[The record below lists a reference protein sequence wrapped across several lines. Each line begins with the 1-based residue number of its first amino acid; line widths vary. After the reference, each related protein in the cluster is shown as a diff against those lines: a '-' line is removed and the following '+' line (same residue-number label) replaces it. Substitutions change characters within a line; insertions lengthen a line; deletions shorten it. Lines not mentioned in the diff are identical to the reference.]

1 MSSRCVHTGSRLRET
16 TLSSLGTARRWNQRR
31 RNHGANKLFGPLS
44 SRLFRVRDVFAVLQP
59 PLFGNVWRAVD
70 PVAKAVTFSPWKL
83 LVEIP
88 RTLAV
93 TFAMARLLTT
103 LEANDAKSAAKL
115 ALWLWFG
122 FSALMWV
129 GAVTWE
135 QNPWQVAARPFRR
148 LPAEDCAHRP

>member
-1 MSSRCVHTGSRLRET
+1 
-16 TLSSLGTARRWNQRR
+16 
-31 RNHGANKLFGPLS
+31 LS

-83 LVEIP
+83 LVDIP

-93 TFAMARLLTT
+93 IFVIARLLTM

-122 FSALMWV
+122 FSGLMWV

-135 QNPWQVAARPFRR
+135 QNPWQVAAIHSGDWLLKIVLIAVILSASRKDELTRREAGRGAMRDGCGLAMRR
-148 LPAEDCAHRP
+148 LASTSGRLP